1 MNLKRTLKHLAIPQW
16 TVRRAFPTHVAQ
28 TVQRAVRAA
37 ESAHDVELRVVVEGG
52 LPLASLLRGTSS
64 RERAIELFS
73 NLRVWD
79 TEKNTGVLIYLQ
91 FVDRKIEIVAD
102 RGISARV
109 PQQEWDAAC
118 AAMVNEFRQGRFEQG
133 TLAGIEY
140 LTALLKKHL
149 PPPPAGDRDE
159 LPDAPIVI

>member
-1 MNLKRTLKHLAIPQW
+1 MKLQRILKHLAMPHW
-16 TVRRAFPTHVAQ
+16 TVRRAFPARVAQ
-28 TVQRAVRAA
+28 AVERGVRAA
-37 ESAHDVELRVVVEGG
+37 ETAHDVELRVVVEGG
-52 LPLASLLRGTSS
+52 LPLASLVRGTSS

-109 PQQEWDAAC
+109 RQDEWDAAC
-118 AAMVNEFRQGRFEQG
+118 AAMADEFRAGRFEQG
-133 TLAGIEY
+133 TLRGIEQVA
-140 LTALLKKHL
+140 ALLKKHL
-149 PPPPAGDRDE
+149 PPPQAGDRDE

>member
-1 MNLKRTLKHLAIPQW
+1 MNLQRTLKHLSIPQW
-16 TVRRAFPTHVAQ
+16 TVRRAFPAHVAQ

-52 LPLASLLRGTSS
+52 LPLASLLRDTSS

-73 NLRVWD
+73 ILRVWD

-109 PQQEWDAAC
+109 RQQEWDAAC
-118 AAMVNEFRQGRFEQG
+118 AAMANEFREGRFEQG

>member
-1 MNLKRTLKHLAIPQW
+1 MNLRRTLKHLSIPQW
-16 TVRRAFPTHVAQ
+16 TVRRAFPAQVAQ

-52 LPLASLLRGTSS
+52 LPLASLLHGMSS

-73 NLRVWD
+73 ILRVWD

-109 PQQEWDAAC
+109 RQEEWDAAC
-118 AAMVNEFRQGRFEQG
+118 AAMANEFREGRFEQG

-140 LTALLKKHL
+140 LSALLKKHL

>member
-1 MNLKRTLKHLAIPQW
+1 MNLLRTLKHLSIPQW
-16 TVRRAFPTHVAQ
+16 TVRRAFPAQVAQ

-52 LPLASLLRGTSS
+52 LPLASLVRGTSS

-73 NLRVWD
+73 ILRVWD

-109 PQQEWDAAC
+109 RQEEWDAAC
-118 AAMVNEFRQGRFEQG
+118 AAMANEFREGRFEQG

-140 LTALLKKHL
+140 LSALLKKHL

>member
-1 MNLKRTLKHLAIPQW
+1 MNLRRTLKHLSIPQW
-16 TVRRAFPTHVAQ
+16 TVRRAFPARVAQ
-28 TVQRAVRAA
+28 TVERAVRAA
-37 ESAHDVELRVVVEGG
+37 ESAHDVELRVVVESG

-73 NLRVWD
+73 ILRVWD

-109 PQQEWDAAC
+109 RQQEWDAAC
-118 AAMVNEFRQGRFEQG
+118 AAMANEFREGRFEQG

-140 LTALLKKHL
+140 LSALLKKHL

>member
-1 MNLKRTLKHLAIPQW
+1 MNLRRALKHLAVPQW

-37 ESAHDVELRVVVEGG
+37 ESAHDVELRGVVEGG
-52 LPLASLLRGTSS
+52 LPLASLLRGTGS

-79 TEKNTGVLIYLQ
+79 TENNTGVLIYLQ

-109 PQQEWDAAC
+109 RQQEWDAAC
-118 AAMVNEFRQGRFEQG
+118 AAMANEFREGRFEQG

>member
-1 MNLKRTLKHLAIPQW
+1 MNLRRTLKHLAIPQW
-16 TVRRAFPTHVAQ
+16 TVRRAFPAHVAQ

-52 LPLASLLRGTSS
+52 LPLASLVRDTSS

-73 NLRVWD
+73 ILRVWD

-109 PQQEWDAAC
+109 RQQEWDAAC
-118 AAMVNEFRQGRFEQG
+118 AVMANEFREGRFEQG

>member
-1 MNLKRTLKHLAIPQW
+1 MNLLRTLKHLSIPQW
-16 TVRRAFPTHVAQ
+16 TVRRAFPAQVAQ

-52 LPLASLLRGTSS
+52 LPLASLVRGTSS

-73 NLRVWD
+73 ILRVWD

-109 PQQEWDAAC
+109 RQEEWDAAC
-118 AAMVNEFRQGRFEQG
+118 AAMAKEFRAGCYEQG
-133 TLAGIEY
+133 ALAGIEHVS
-140 LTALLKKHL
+140 ALLAQHL
-149 PPPPAGDRDE
+149 PPPPPGDRDE
-159 LPDAPIVI
+159 LPDEPVVI

>member
-1 MNLKRTLKHLAIPQW
+1 MNLRRTLKHLAIPQW
-16 TVRRAFPTHVAQ
+16 TVRRAFPTDVAQ

-37 ESAHDVELRVVVEGG
+37 ESAHDIELRVVVEGG

-64 RERAIELFS
+64 RGRAIELFS

-118 AAMVNEFRQGRFEQG
+118 AAMANEFRQGRFEQG

-140 LTALLKKHL
+140 LTALLQKHL

>member
-1 MNLKRTLKHLAIPQW
+1 MNLPRTLKHLAIPQW
-16 TVRRAFPTHVAQ
+16 TVRRAFPAHVAQ
-28 TVQRAVRAA
+28 AVERAVRAA

-52 LPLASLLRGTSS
+52 LPLASLVRDTSS

-73 NLRVWD
+73 ILRVWD

-109 PQQEWDAAC
+109 RQQEWDAAC
-118 AAMVNEFRQGRFEQG
+118 VVMASEFREGRFEQG

>member
-1 MNLKRTLKHLAIPQW
+1 MNLRRTLKHLAIPQW
-16 TVRRAFPTHVAQ
+16 TVRRAFPAQVAQ
-28 TVQRAVRAA
+28 VVERAVRAA

-52 LPLASLLRGTSS
+52 LPLASLLRDTSS

-73 NLRVWD
+73 ILRVWD

-109 PQQEWDAAC
+109 RQQEWDAAC
-118 AAMVNEFRQGRFEQG
+118 AAMANEFREGRFEQG

>member
-1 MNLKRTLKHLAIPQW
+1 MNLRRILKHLSIPQW
-16 TVRRAFPTHVAQ
+16 IVRRAFPAQVAQ
-28 TVQRAVRAA
+28 VVERAVRAA

-52 LPLASLLRGTSS
+52 LPLGSLLRGTSS

-73 NLRVWD
+73 ILRVWD

-91 FVDRKIEIVAD
+91 FVDRRIEIVAD

-109 PQQEWDAAC
+109 RQQEWDAAC
-118 AAMVNEFRQGRFEQG
+118 AAMANEFREGRFEQG

-149 PPPPAGDRDE
+149 PPPLAGDRDE

>member
-1 MNLKRTLKHLAIPQW
+1 MNLRRTLKHLAIPQW
-16 TVRRAFPTHVAQ
+16 TVRRAFPAQVAQ
-28 TVQRAVRAA
+28 VVERAVRAA
-37 ESAHDVELRVVVEGG
+37 EAAHDVELRVVVEGG
-52 LPLASLLRGTSS
+52 LPLASLLRDTSS

-73 NLRVWD
+73 ILRVWD

-109 PQQEWDAAC
+109 RQQEWDAAC
-118 AAMVNEFRQGRFEQG
+118 AAMANEFREGRFEQG